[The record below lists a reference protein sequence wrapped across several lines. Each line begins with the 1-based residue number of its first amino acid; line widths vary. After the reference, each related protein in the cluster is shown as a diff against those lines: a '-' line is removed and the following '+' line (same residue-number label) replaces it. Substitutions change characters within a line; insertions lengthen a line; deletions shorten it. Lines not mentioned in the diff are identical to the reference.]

1 MGLDQY
7 AKIKDKDIDFDK
19 VYSKEY
25 EPTKHGFVWRKHAR
39 LQTFMANQFYEL
51 NPNASEPFNGGDQLV
66 ITKDIISKLR
76 KEIDSSYHDSFCSG
90 GFFWGH
96 QWQESAVEEYREQDK
111 LFCDWALTQMEKG
124 ETVIYHCSW

>member
-7 AKIKDKDIDFDK
+7 AKIKDQDIDFEK

-39 LQTFMANQFYEL
+39 LQTFMANEFHAL
-51 NPNASEPFNGGDQLV
+51 NPNSSEPFNGGDQLV
-66 ITKDIISKLR
+66 MTKDIITRLR
-76 KEIDSSYHDSFCSG
+76 KEIDENYHDSFCSG

-96 QWQESAVEEYREQDK
+96 QWQENAVEEYREQDK
-111 LFCDWALTQMEKG
+111 LFCDWVLTQMEKG
-124 ETVIYHCSW
+124 NTVIYECSW